1 MEQSSNNVLENLFQ
15 GIKPN
20 IEFNQFLNN
29 IYEQSNYNINWK
41 YLEIDDNKLYLI
53 NHEWLCKLHFD
64 NNNQDDITKYFNN
77 TIIDSNYNIIMYGG
91 PKVYDSNRDNI
102 NLENILKFI
111 NEDAIIYE
119 AYEGTTINIFNYNNK
134 WFYSTRRK
142 FDMYES
148 IYGSKISHGLMFDDI
163 IENKNDF
170 ESKLNK
176 DYTYQFILVHNNN
189 RHISK
194 IDTNKLILISI
205 RDRLNNHKIINETFE
220 FKSVVLPKNCNIE
233 ELKNNND
240 LTQGIIINFNDYIFR
255 IYNDN
260 YSKILIRKPY
270 YANKQEE
277 LFHTFQNNRLKETS
291 DEKTNTFAAYNY
303 VAIMIFRIMNHFT
316 VFNNKNNNLKFTQ
329 INQQDYEKIKY
340 HSSIVRNLYKLQ
352 RLPFMLKINKVD
364 FDQIKHHL
372 KFYTN
377 YRDLNKMFKCFY
389 KNEEL
394 NKLVKFSFP
403 SDGQIKNNIEKF
415 YEY

>member
-205 RDRLNNHKIINETFE
+205 RDRLNNHKIINETLE